1 VGLSSPGIGSNLDV
15 NGIVSKLM
23 SVEQQPLTLL
33 AQKEASF
40 QAKIS
45 AYGSLSGALSSFQ
58 NSLTALSTPT
68 KFQAISANVTDSTVL
83 TASATSNAVTGSYN
97 VNVSQL
103 AQAQTITGAG
113 QASATATIGSGA
125 STTITFQFGT
135 ISGGSFISNGAN
147 LSTTAATGGIG
158 ANSLTLNGTTIVTN
172 GTTTSAKALA
182 TQINLLTSTTGVT
195 ATANTTDTGVMG
207 FTPVATGAGD
217 AYSLVVGTTTL
228 GNIGASSTF
237 TAADLDSAV
246 TANAAALAAEGI
258 TATGT
263 AVGGNLHFTKA
274 DGTNFNIT
282 QTLINTSGTATGGVA
297 GLTSGT
303 AKTYTSSVSLSS
315 ASAIT
320 VGGTNPSLAGLNT
333 GIAPNT
339 FSGATFTQDSTQATG
354 TVTIDSTNNSLQGIR
369 DAINKANVGVTAS
382 IISDGSSTPAHLVL
396 TSSKTG
402 ATSSMRIT
410 VAAGNS
416 ALSNVLSYDPAGTQ
430 NLTQSS
436 AAQSTML
443 TVNGISVTSNNLTA
457 TDAIQGTT
465 LNIAKVG
472 SSTITI
478 ARDTASVTNAVGT
491 FVKAYND
498 LNNTIVSLTS
508 YDATSK
514 QAGQLLGDSTTRQIQ
529 TQLKSMVSSSL
540 SGLGGSL
547 NNLTQVGITF
557 AKDGSMALDSG
568 KLQTA
573 ITNNYSDIASLFSS
587 MGTTSDSLIKFVSS
601 TTATKAGNNAIN
613 VTALA
618 SQGKEVGASAAGL
631 TITQN
636 SNDDLS
642 LTIDGVSATVKLLPG
657 TYTATTLAAQIQS
670 AINGASAISSAGV
683 GVTVA
688 ADNNGVLTIMSNR
701 YGSASTVNIGGN
713 GASNILGSTPV
724 STTGVDVAGTINGV
738 AGIGSGQFLSGA
750 TGYPTEGLKIQITGG
765 ALGARGTVNF
775 SQGYAYQLNQVI
787 NNYVG
792 SSGSITSTTD
802 GINRNITDIGNQ
814 RTALNAR
821 LVTIEAGYR
830 AQFTALDTMISSM
843 TQTQNY
849 LTQQLAQISANTP
862 TGK

>member
-1 VGLSSPGIGSNLDV
+1 MGLSSPGIGSNLDV

-45 AYGSLSGALSSFQ
+45 AFGSLSGALSSFQ
-58 NSLTALSTPT
+58 NSLTALSTPA
-68 KFQAISANVTDSTVL
+68 KFQAINANVTDGTVL
-83 TASATSNAVTGSYN
+83 TASATNNAVTGSYN

-113 QASATATIGSGA
+113 QASATAAIGSGA
-125 STTITFQFGT
+125 STAITFQFGT
-135 ISGGSFISNGAN
+135 ISGGNFISNGIN
-147 LSTTAATGGIG
+147 LSSTSAAGGIG
-158 ANSLTLNGTTIVTN
+158 ANSLSLNGTTIVTN
-172 GTTTSAKALA
+172 GTTTNAKALA
-182 TQINLLTSTTGVT
+182 TQINLLTATTGVT

-207 FTPVATGAGD
+207 FTSVATGAGD
-217 AYSLVVGTTTL
+217 AYSLVVGGTTL
-228 GNIGASSTF
+228 ASIGASSTF
-237 TAADLDSAV
+237 TSANLDAAV
-246 TANAAALAAEGI
+246 TANAAALSAAGI

-274 DGTNFNIT
+274 DGTNFDIT
-282 QTLINTSGTATGGVA
+282 QTLTNASGTATGGVA

-320 VGGTNPSLAGLNT
+320 VGGTNPSLAGFSA

-339 FSGATFTQDSTQATG
+339 FSGATFTQVSTQSTG

-402 ATSSMRIT
+402 VTSSMKIT

-416 ALSNVLSYDPAGTQ
+416 ALSDVLAYDPAGTQ
-430 NLTQSS
+430 KLTQSS
-436 AAQSTML
+436 AAQSTLL
-443 TVNGISVTSNNLTA
+443 TVNGIAVTSNNLTA

-465 LNIAKVG
+465 LNITKIG
-472 SSTITI
+472 SSTVTV
-478 ARDTASVTNAVGT
+478 ARDTASVTNAVGS

-498 LNNTIVSLTS
+498 LNKTIAGLTS
-508 YDATSK
+508 YDATTK
-514 QAGQLLGDSTTRQIQ
+514 QAGQLLGDATTRQIQ
-529 TQLKSMVSSSL
+529 SQIRAMASSSL
-540 SGLGGSL
+540 AGLSGSL
-547 NNLTQVGITF
+547 TNLTQIGISF
-557 AKDGSMALDSG
+557 AKDGSMTLDNT

-573 ITNNYSDIASLFSS
+573 VTSNFSDIAGLFSS

-601 TTATKAGNNAIN
+601 SSATKSGSNAIN

-618 SQGKEVGASAAGL
+618 TQGKEVGASAAGL

-636 SNDDLS
+636 SNDDLA

-657 TYTATTLAAQIQS
+657 TYTASTLAAQIQS
-670 AINGASAISSAGV
+670 AINGASALSSAGIA
-683 GVTVA
+683 VTVS
-688 ADNNGVLTIMSNR
+688 ADNNGVMTIASNR
-701 YGSASTVNIGGN
+701 YGSASKVNIGGN
-713 GASNILGSTPV
+713 GLSNILGSTPV
-724 STTGVDVAGTINGV
+724 STTGIDVAGTINGIV
-738 AGIGSGQFLSGA
+738 GIGSGQFLSGA
-750 TGYPTEGLKIQITGG
+750 TGYPTEGLKLQITGG

-775 SQGYAYQLNQVI
+775 TQGYAYQLNQLV

-792 SSGSITSTTD
+792 SSGSISSNTNS
-802 GINRNITDIGNQ
+802 INKSIKDIGNQ
-814 RTALNAR
+814 RTAVNTR
-821 LVTIEAGYR
+821 LAATEKRYR
-830 AQFTALDTMISSM
+830 AQFTSLDTMISSM
-843 TQTQNY
+843 NQTQTY
-849 LTQQLAQISANTP
+849 LTQQLAQISANTS
-862 TGK
+862 GK